1 MTRELPWS
9 HGNPMGIRS
18 IGMGTEMGLVD
29 KKWMGNWSSSLEEI
43 PVSRVN
49 HILALLANVNSRSC
63 SLYVVVLRLSV
74 VCNVR
79 APYSGD

>member
-1 MTRELPWS
+1 
-9 HGNPMGIRS
+9 
-18 IGMGTEMGLVD
+18 MGTEMGLVD